1 MNKIRRMK
9 GNVRMLFFY
18 LNLIDNEE
26 DRSKFQMIY
35 DTYGKSMLFKA
46 TEILKDDYLAE
57 DAVQEAF
64 LQIAKNIKSI
74 RTDYPAETKNY
85 VVTIVQ
91 NCAKRIVQKNSK
103 YIITTEENVIEEIIP
118 DPIDYELK
126 SVDIVMYGEIK
137 KALGNLDIIYITPLT
152 LQEQG
157 YRIKE
162 IAEMLD
168 ISESAVKMRISRAK
182 KMIYELVEA
191 KR

>member
-1 MNKIRRMK
+1 
-9 GNVRMLFFY
+9 
-18 LNLIDNEE
+18 
-26 DRSKFQMIY
+26 
-35 DTYGKSMLFKA
+35 
-46 TEILKDDYLAE
+46 
-57 DAVQEAF
+57 
-64 LQIAKNIKSI
+64 
-74 RTDYPAETKNY
+74 
-85 VVTIVQ
+85 
-91 NCAKRIVQKNSK
+91 
-103 YIITTEENVIEEIIP
+103 
-118 DPIDYELK
+118 
-126 SVDIVMYGEIK
+126 MYGEIK